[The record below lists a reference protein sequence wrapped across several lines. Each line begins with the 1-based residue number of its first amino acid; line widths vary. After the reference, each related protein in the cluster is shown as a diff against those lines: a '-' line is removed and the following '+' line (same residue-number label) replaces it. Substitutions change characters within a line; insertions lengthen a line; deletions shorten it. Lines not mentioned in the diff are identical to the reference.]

1 MAVLARVGAV
11 LAPLAHG
18 VFQARGFEE
27 ADELMKEL
35 DNSFEKTE
43 KEAKKNENDN
53 GKSYYH
59 YVNNTYKNGKLV
71 EHEEKEVK
79 NGKVLK
85 DEKTAPQIGN
95 ENNKTNDVDVT
106 KLQLLIDEKDAKIKE
121 LENILKKYQN
131 ENNELK
137 NKFEKAKNLFN

>member
-1 MAVLARVGAV
+1 M
-11 LAPLAHG
+11 
-18 VFQARGFEE
+18 FNEFFKTFFEE

-35 DNSFEKTE
+35 DNSFEKIE

-71 EHEEKEVK
+71 EHEEKEMK
-79 NGKVLK
+79 DGKVLK
-85 DEKTAPQIGN
+85 NEKTTPQIGN
-95 ENNKTNDVDVT
+95 GNNKTNDVDVA
-106 KLQLLIDEKDAKIKE
+106 KLQLLIGEKDAKIKE
-121 LENILKKYQN
+121 LENTLKKYQN

-137 NKFEKAKNLFN
+137 NKFEKVKNLFN

>member
-1 MAVLARVGAV
+1 M
-11 LAPLAHG
+11 
-18 VFQARGFEE
+18 FNEFFKTFFEE

-43 KEAKKNENDN
+43 KEVKKNENDN

-79 NGKVLK
+79 DGKVLK
-85 DEKTAPQIGN
+85 DEKATPQIGK

-137 NKFEKAKNLFN
+137 NKFEKVKNLFN

>member
-1 MAVLARVGAV
+1 M
-11 LAPLAHG
+11 
-18 VFQARGFEE
+18 FNEFFKTFFEE

-79 NGKVLK
+79 DGKVLK
-85 DEKTAPQIGN
+85 DEKTTPQIGN

-137 NKFEKAKNLFN
+137 NKFEKVKNLFN

>member
-1 MAVLARVGAV
+1 M
-11 LAPLAHG
+11 
-18 VFQARGFEE
+18 FNEFFKTFFEE

-79 NGKVLK
+79 DGKVLK
-85 DEKTAPQIGN
+85 DEKATPQIGK

-137 NKFEKAKNLFN
+137 NKFEKVKNLFN

>member
-1 MAVLARVGAV
+1 M
-11 LAPLAHG
+11 
-18 VFQARGFEE
+18 FNEFFKTFFEE
-27 ADELMKEL
+27 ADELMKGF

-43 KEAKKNENDN
+43 KEVKKNEND
-53 GKSYYH
+53 KSYYH
-59 YVNNTYKNGKLV
+59 YVNNVYKNGELV

-79 NGKVLK
+79 DGKVLK
-85 DEKTAPQIGN
+85 DEKTIPQIGN
-95 ENNKTNDVDVT
+95 ENNKANDVDVT

-137 NKFEKAKNLFN
+137 NKFEKVKNLFN

>member
-1 MAVLARVGAV
+1 M
-11 LAPLAHG
+11 
-18 VFQARGFEE
+18 FNEFFKTFFEE

-79 NGKVLK
+79 DGKVLK
-85 DEKTAPQIGN
+85 DEKTTPQIGK

-137 NKFEKAKNLFN
+137 NKFEKVKNLFN

>member
-1 MAVLARVGAV
+1 M
-11 LAPLAHG
+11 
-18 VFQARGFEE
+18 FNEFFKTFFEE

>member
-1 MAVLARVGAV
+1 M
-11 LAPLAHG
+11 
-18 VFQARGFEE
+18 FNEFFKTFFEE

-53 GKSYYH
+53 GKSYYR

-79 NGKVLK
+79 DGKVLK
-85 DEKTAPQIGN
+85 DEKTTPQIGK

-137 NKFEKAKNLFN
+137 NKFEKVKNLFN

>member
-1 MAVLARVGAV
+1 M
-11 LAPLAHG
+11 
-18 VFQARGFEE
+18 FNEFFKTFFEE

-79 NGKVLK
+79 DGKVLK
-85 DEKTAPQIGN
+85 DEKTTPQIGN

-121 LENILKKYQN
+121 LENILKRYQN

-137 NKFEKAKNLFN
+137 NKFEKVKNLFN

>member
-1 MAVLARVGAV
+1 M
-11 LAPLAHG
+11 
-18 VFQARGFEE
+18 FNEFFKTFFEE

-43 KEAKKNENDN
+43 KEVKKNENDN

-79 NGKVLK
+79 DGKVLK
-85 DEKTAPQIGN
+85 DEKTTPQIGK

-137 NKFEKAKNLFN
+137 NKFEKVKNLFS

>member
-1 MAVLARVGAV
+1 M
-11 LAPLAHG
+11 
-18 VFQARGFEE
+18 FNEFFKTFFEE
-27 ADELMKEL
+27 ADELMKEF

-59 YVNNTYKNGKLV
+59 YVNNTYKNGNLV

-79 NGKVLK
+79 DGKVLK
-85 DEKTAPQIGN
+85 DEKTTPQIGN

-137 NKFEKAKNLFN
+137 NKFEKVKNLFN

>member
-1 MAVLARVGAV
+1 M
-11 LAPLAHG
+11 
-18 VFQARGFEE
+18 FNEFFKTFFEE

-79 NGKVLK
+79 DGKVLK
-85 DEKTAPQIGN
+85 DEKTTPQIGK
-95 ENNKTNDVDVT
+95 ENNKTDDVDVT

-137 NKFEKAKNLFN
+137 NKFEKVKNLFN

>member
-1 MAVLARVGAV
+1 VKITKKKKIINNM
-11 LAPLAHG
+11 
-18 VFQARGFEE
+18 FNEFFKTFFEE

-79 NGKVLK
+79 DGKVLK
-85 DEKTAPQIGN
+85 DEKTTPQIGK
-95 ENNKTNDVDVT
+95 ENNKTDDVDVT

-137 NKFEKAKNLFN
+137 NKFEKVKNLFN

>member
-1 MAVLARVGAV
+1 M
-11 LAPLAHG
+11 
-18 VFQARGFEE
+18 FTEFFKTFFEE

-79 NGKVLK
+79 DGKVLK
-85 DEKTAPQIGN
+85 DEKTTPQIGK
-95 ENNKTNDVDVT
+95 ENNKTNDVDVA

-137 NKFEKAKNLFN
+137 NKFEKVKNLFN

>member
-1 MAVLARVGAV
+1 M
-11 LAPLAHG
+11 
-18 VFQARGFEE
+18 FNEFFKTFFEE

-79 NGKVLK
+79 DGKVLK
-85 DEKTAPQIGN
+85 DEKTLPQIGN
-95 ENNKTNDVDVT
+95 ENNRGNDIDVT

-121 LENILKKYQN
+121 LENVLKKYQN

-137 NKFEKAKNLFN
+137 NKVEKVKNLFN

>member
-1 MAVLARVGAV
+1 M
-11 LAPLAHG
+11 
-18 VFQARGFEE
+18 FNEFFKTFFEE

-79 NGKVLK
+79 HGKVLK
-85 DEKTAPQIGN
+85 DEKTTPQIGN

-121 LENILKKYQN
+121 LENILKRYQN

-137 NKFEKAKNLFN
+137 NKFEKVKNLFN

>member
-1 MAVLARVGAV
+1 VKITKKKKIINNM
-11 LAPLAHG
+11 
-18 VFQARGFEE
+18 FNEFFKTFFEE

-43 KEAKKNENDN
+43 KEVKKNENDN

-79 NGKVLK
+79 DGKVLK
-85 DEKTAPQIGN
+85 DEKATPQIGK

-137 NKFEKAKNLFN
+137 NKFEKVKNLFN

>member
-1 MAVLARVGAV
+1 M
-11 LAPLAHG
+11 
-18 VFQARGFEE
+18 FNEFFKTFFEE
-27 ADELMKEL
+27 ANELMKEL

-71 EHEEKEVK
+71 EHKEKEVK
-79 NGKVLK
+79 DGKVLK
-85 DEKTAPQIGN
+85 DEKTTPQIGN

-137 NKFEKAKNLFN
+137 NKFEKVKNLFN

>member
-1 MAVLARVGAV
+1 M
-11 LAPLAHG
+11 
-18 VFQARGFEE
+18 FNEFFKTFFEE

-59 YVNNTYKNGKLV
+59 YVNNMYKNGKLV

-79 NGKVLK
+79 DGKVLK
-85 DEKTAPQIGN
+85 DEKTTPQIGS
-95 ENNKTNDVDVT
+95 ENNKTNNVDVT

-137 NKFEKAKNLFN
+137 NKFEKVKNLFN

>member
-1 MAVLARVGAV
+1 M
-11 LAPLAHG
+11 
-18 VFQARGFEE
+18 FNEFFKTFFEE

-43 KEAKKNENDN
+43 KETKKNENDN

-79 NGKVLK
+79 DGKVLK
-85 DEKTAPQIGN
+85 DEKTTPQIGK

-137 NKFEKAKNLFN
+137 NKFEKVKNLFN